1 MQMNQ
6 HKMSTNKIDAVFLIL
21 IFKCLSY
28 SASTYALAPC
38 LSLDDKFF
46 KVMWNMM
53 LEWLW

>member
-1 MQMNQ
+1 MNQ

-46 KVMWNMM
+46 KVM
-53 LEWLW
+53 